1 MLTLES
7 RNWPV
12 QCRPWKQCDIQASP
26 EAKKYACVDPGSSL
40 AQRAERQPI
49 GGQPAAPRGH
59 VGSSGSQDVSDL
71 HNKNLRC
78 SHSDVRRPAGGHSGR
93 VRRTFSSTPSH
104 THKMSKPQMNGFANG
119 FSAPGSVH
127 GTAAAGPRLR
137 CGICQQKFSD
147 PRVLPCLH
155 SFCSACL
162 RTIEPYAVGGAADD
176 RDSGSMSVLN
186 GSSFSLSVK
195 GRDTTTILCP
205 SCDIEVDIPKN
216 GVEELPSDFI
226 INNELVIASLNQ
238 EAEQILCGLCTDGVE
253 GGQSRAIARCF
264 ECSVN
269 LCGFCVQAHRRQKK
283 TSVHNVLT
291 LDEARQ
297 KGVGRVSQPVVCAV
311 HPTEELRLFCQMSER
326 CRREASDEGAGL
338 LVSEA
343 RHVFRPADFAR
354 IPQTAARPTETSE
367 RLFFV
372 FRPPHAAHTCDKLV
386 CRDCCLAEHREH
398 ECAFVSTISDKHTSV
413 MRDLLNQTEPNL
425 DILRKALDGIAAM
438 SLAVRDR
445 AEKVASEVHQYTD
458 SYVKALLMHRDAL
471 LDRIDQLREAKE
483 RNLRMHRVQLEAILA
498 DFSTACDFTSKA
510 LQEGS
515 DVELLMVKPVV
526 MKRLQELNHMKYNV
540 KPKEDDF
547 MKFYP
552 KQPAGMCNG
561 FEVFGGISA
570 KSVDPGKSTAKGE
583 GSVYGTMGQEENAT
597 ISLPNMRIALGHG
610 LTGTCGTWT
619 RFMPCELLESRFGQF
634 HVNKVFDAAA
644 CEPSYHGNL
653 TTPTDIWTG
662 FSRLDS
668 WAEKVGR
675 SFKRKRVP
683 TVCGFLW
690 HFCRLKSRAKFSTV
704 GRSCSLNY
712 KLALLLP
719 KTGKSGNTSA
729 TRSALPPR
737 RPVSVIG
744 LGSRE
749 GLLKALTDTNSKVR
763 FIV

>member
-1 MLTLES
+1 
-7 RNWPV
+7 
-12 QCRPWKQCDIQASP
+12 
-26 EAKKYACVDPGSSL
+26 
-40 AQRAERQPI
+40 
-49 GGQPAAPRGH
+49 
-59 VGSSGSQDVSDL
+59 
-71 HNKNLRC
+71 
-78 SHSDVRRPAGGHSGR
+78 
-93 VRRTFSSTPSH
+93 
-104 THKMSKPQMNGFANG
+104 MSKPQMNGFANG
-119 FSAPGSVH
+119 FAPPLN
-127 GTAAAGPRLR
+127 AASSRLR

-162 RTIEPYAVGGAADD
+162 RTIEPYAVGGGADD

-186 GSSFSLSVK
+186 GSSFSISVK

-238 EAEQILCGLCTDGVE
+238 EAEQILCGLCTDNVE
-253 GGQSRAIARCF
+253 GNSRAIARCF

-269 LCGFCVQAHRRQKK
+269 LCGFCVQAHKRQKK

-311 HPTEELRLFCQMSER
+311 HPTEELRLFCQ
-326 CRREASDEGAGL
+326 
-338 LVSEA
+338 
-343 RHVFRPADFAR
+343 
-354 IPQTAARPTETSE
+354 
-367 RLFFV
+367 
-372 FRPPHAAHTCDKLV
+372 TCDKLV

-413 MRDLLNQTEPNL
+413 MRELLNQTEPNL

-445 AEKVASEVHQYTD
+445 AEKVANEVQQYTD

-510 LQEGS
+510 LQDGS

-583 GSVYGTMGQEENAT
+583 GLYVARQGQEAEFAVTLRDRDGEQWRRGGDDMKVDIIEKNKNAKLLRFPWLRKRCNKVV
-597 ISLPNMRIALGHG
+597 ISDRLDGSFHVAYTADESGHYLVSVSVGGQHIQGSPFTVSVKPKWRSHTGVFHCCTFCSSGGNKDISCGCGGTVTGGYKGCGHG
-610 LTGTCGTWT
+610 HIGHPGKPHWSCCGSTEEKAECT
-619 RFMPCELLESRFGQF
+619 RPPSISK
-634 HVNKVFDAAA
+634 HV
-644 CEPSYHGNL
+644 
-653 TTPTDIWTG
+653 
-662 FSRLDS
+662 
-668 WAEKVGR
+668 
-675 SFKRKRVP
+675 
-683 TVCGFLW
+683 TV
-690 HFCRLKSRAKFSTV
+690 
-704 GRSCSLNY
+704 
-712 KLALLLP
+712 
-719 KTGKSGNTSA
+719 
-729 TRSALPPR
+729 
-737 RPVSVIG
+737 
-744 LGSRE
+744 
-749 GLLKALTDTNSKVR
+749 
-763 FIV
+763 

>member
-1 MLTLES
+1 
-7 RNWPV
+7 
-12 QCRPWKQCDIQASP
+12 
-26 EAKKYACVDPGSSL
+26 
-40 AQRAERQPI
+40 
-49 GGQPAAPRGH
+49 
-59 VGSSGSQDVSDL
+59 
-71 HNKNLRC
+71 
-78 SHSDVRRPAGGHSGR
+78 
-93 VRRTFSSTPSH
+93 
-104 THKMSKPQMNGFANG
+104 MSKPQMNGFANG
-119 FSAPGSVH
+119 FAP
-127 GTAAAGPRLR
+127 TPLNAASPRLR

-162 RTIEPYAVGGAADD
+162 RTIEPYAVGGGADD

-186 GSSFSLSVK
+186 GSSFSISVK

-238 EAEQILCGLCTDGVE
+238 EAEQILCGLCTDTSSLE
-253 GGQSRAIARCF
+253 GSRAIARCF

-311 HPTEELRLFCQMSER
+311 HPTEELRLFCQ
-326 CRREASDEGAGL
+326 
-338 LVSEA
+338 
-343 RHVFRPADFAR
+343 
-354 IPQTAARPTETSE
+354 
-367 RLFFV
+367 
-372 FRPPHAAHTCDKLV
+372 TCDKLV

-398 ECAFVSTISDKHTSV
+398 ECAFVSTISDKHTCV
-413 MRDLLNQTEPNL
+413 MRELLNQTEPNL

-583 GSVYGTMGQEENAT
+583 GLHVARQGQEAEFAVTLRDRDGEQWRRGGDDMKVDIIEKNKNAKCNKVVISDRLDGSFHVAYT
-597 ISLPNMRIALGHG
+597 ADESGHYLISLSVGGQHIQGSPFTVSVKPKWRSHPGVFHCCTFCSSGGNKDISCGCGGTVTGGYKGCGHG
-610 LTGTCGTWT
+610 HIGHPGKPHWSCCGSTEEKAECT
-619 RFMPCELLESRFGQF
+619 RPPSISK
-634 HVNKVFDAAA
+634 HV
-644 CEPSYHGNL
+644 
-653 TTPTDIWTG
+653 
-662 FSRLDS
+662 
-668 WAEKVGR
+668 
-675 SFKRKRVP
+675 
-683 TVCGFLW
+683 TV
-690 HFCRLKSRAKFSTV
+690 
-704 GRSCSLNY
+704 
-712 KLALLLP
+712 
-719 KTGKSGNTSA
+719 
-729 TRSALPPR
+729 
-737 RPVSVIG
+737 
-744 LGSRE
+744 
-749 GLLKALTDTNSKVR
+749 
-763 FIV
+763 

>member
-1 MLTLES
+1 
-7 RNWPV
+7 
-12 QCRPWKQCDIQASP
+12 
-26 EAKKYACVDPGSSL
+26 
-40 AQRAERQPI
+40 
-49 GGQPAAPRGH
+49 
-59 VGSSGSQDVSDL
+59 
-71 HNKNLRC
+71 
-78 SHSDVRRPAGGHSGR
+78 
-93 VRRTFSSTPSH
+93 
-104 THKMSKPQMNGFANG
+104 MSKPQMNGFANG

-311 HPTEELRLFCQMSER
+311 HPTEELRLFCQ
-326 CRREASDEGAGL
+326 
-338 LVSEA
+338 
-343 RHVFRPADFAR
+343 
-354 IPQTAARPTETSE
+354 
-367 RLFFV
+367 
-372 FRPPHAAHTCDKLV
+372 TCDKLV

-498 DFSTACDFTSKA
+498 EFSTACDFTSKA

-583 GSVYGTMGQEENAT
+583 GLHVARQGQEAEFAVTLRDRDGEQWRHDGPVLTFLRVFPSGLHVARQGQEAEFAVTLRDRDGEQWRRGGDDMKVDIVEKNKNAKLLRFPWLRKRCNKVV
-597 ISLPNMRIALGHG
+597 ISDRLDGSFHVAYTADESGHYLISIAVGGQHIQGSPFTVSVKPKWRSHTGVFHCCTFCSSGGNKDISCGCGGTVTGGYKGCGHG
-610 LTGTCGTWT
+610 HVGHPGKSHWSCCG
-619 RFMPCELLESRFGQF
+619 
-634 HVNKVFDAAA
+634 
-644 CEPSYHGNL
+644 
-653 TTPTDIWTG
+653 
-662 FSRLDS
+662 
-668 WAEKVGR
+668 
-675 SFKRKRVP
+675 
-683 TVCGFLW
+683 
-690 HFCRLKSRAKFSTV
+690 STV
-704 GRSCSLNY
+704 EKAEC
-712 KLALLLP
+712 
-719 KTGKSGNTSA
+719 
-729 TRSALPPR
+729 TRPP
-737 RPVSVIG
+737 SI
-744 LGSRE
+744 
-749 GLLKALTDTNSKVR
+749 SKHVT
-763 FIV
+763 V